1 MITFGPSTRLWRR
14 WRPSARRSASRR
26 RSPASRAS
34 SPRHQSRQTGRPGG
48 QIVVSTGEGVSVVP
62 EVGEDVVTGGAHKT
76 TNATA
81 AGGWPSA
88 TRMVVIDGQTLPGT
102 SRTTTDRTAATLEL
116 QQGRVLLRGDAVDR
130 LDPPPMVGQPQLTLA
145 LVVVAVTA
153 WARMGSRASHR
164 QGQGRVLR
172 LAVLAHLAHTGPL
185 DDLRIGR
192 LGAASVSH
200 QGRICRV
207 FWMASYPLAASA
219 RTLRP
224 Y

>member
-1 MITFGPSTRLWRR
+1 MAPAEG
-14 WRPSARRSASRR
+14 SR
-26 RSPASRAS
+26 
-34 SPRHQSRQTGRPGG
+34 
-48 QIVVSTGEGVSVVP
+48 IVP
-62 EVGEDVVTGGAHKT
+62 EVGEDIVTGATQKA

-81 AGGWPSA
+81 AGGRSPA
-88 TRMVVIDGQTLPGT
+88 ARMVVINGQTFPG
-102 SRTTTDRTAATLEL
+102 SSSTTTDRTPASLEL

-224 Y
+224 YCRFTDHGTPAGPSCFL